1 VVVAKRNPRY
11 GRRSERWAPA
21 WFSTERP
28 RLVVKCQRSFREF
41 RMLLTHRLEVDR
53 INVNAISGG
62 GGWFG
67 DAGRPDDVRFR
78 GDGQRAEETASGR
91 RVGSEN
97 GQCVEALLLELRAPC
112 PQQRLQV
119 PFGAGDEPGVRRQN
133 LMDKLA

>member
-1 VVVAKRNPRY
+1 MVVANATRDM
-11 GRRSERWAPA
+11 
-21 WFSTERP
+21 
-28 RLVVKCQRSFREF
+28 

-53 INVNAISGG
+53 INVNAMNGG

-67 DAGRPDDVRFR
+67 DAGRPDDVGFG
-78 GDGQRAEETASGR
+78 GDGQRAEKTASGR

-119 PFGAGDEPGVRRQN
+119 PFGAGDEPVIDDQ
-133 LMDKLA
+133 AAA